1 MSPGNRSALS
11 AKASQLQAA
20 KTLLKTFP
28 VVPPRLQP
36 YQRILIHPNISRV
49 KYQQYFLC
57 ETDES
62 ITPPPPLYDDK
73 RSSGEIQGEPL
84 DVTFN
89 IGEDSQ
95 YLTILNLLCHRL
107 ITSNR
112 VAALCAE
119 EIIGVTLILIAG
131 SSDLGLASPTVRSFN
146 TIAILVSLLV
156 HWDVIRGSI
165 NEASMIDYEGLVLA
179 VNAF

>member
-1 MSPGNRSALS
+1 MALRISVSTAIENSSTSIDEFDLCLHFLEEKPRNITMRVPG
-11 AKASQLQAA
+11 
-20 KTLLKTFP
+20 
-28 VVPPRLQP
+28 RL
-36 YQRILIHPNISRV
+36 IKNN
-49 KYQQYFLC
+49 
-57 ETDES
+57 TDELVTA
-62 ITPPPPLYDDK
+62 IMLAK
-73 RSSGEIQGEPL
+73 EKPL

-131 SSDLGLASPTVRSFN
+131 SSDPGLACPTVRSFN
-146 TIAILVSLLV
+146 IIATLISLLV
-156 HWDVIRGSI
+156 HWDVVRGSI

-179 VNAF
+179 VNAV